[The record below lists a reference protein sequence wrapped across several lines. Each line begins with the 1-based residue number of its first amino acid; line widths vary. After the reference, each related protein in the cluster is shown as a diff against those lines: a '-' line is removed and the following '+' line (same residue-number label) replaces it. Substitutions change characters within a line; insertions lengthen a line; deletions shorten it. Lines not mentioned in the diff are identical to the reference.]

1 VIAVSRL
8 RRTFGD
14 RVAVDDVSFELVP
27 GEVFGLLGPNG
38 GGKTT
43 TLRMVA
49 GLIRPSS
56 GEVRIDGVPVT
67 SETSARLRARIG
79 FLTEAPGLWDQFSVR
94 QTLLVYARLHG
105 LDAPERAVDASLELF
120 GLGDRAAEHTVKLS
134 KGLKQRVALARALLH
149 NPSVL
154 LLDEPTAGLDPES
167 ARGVR
172 DLILR
177 LRHDRRAVVVSTHNL
192 DEVDRI
198 ADRVAV
204 IKSRLLALDTPAAL
218 RRRLFGQRLRIV
230 LAEPAEPVLA
240 KLLAVTNANG
250 ALTAAERVLVAD
262 LARLPMSVP
271 DLVRRLVEA
280 GAAIEA
286 IVPEDRPLEDAY
298 LELVGVRPGSDGGQT
313 GVRPR
318 REA

>member
-1 VIAVSRL
+1 MIAVSQL

-38 GGKTT
+38 AGKST

-49 GLIRPSS
+49 GLIRPTS
-56 GEVRIDGVPVT
+56 GEVRIDGVAVT
-67 SETSARLRARIG
+67 AATSARLRSRIG

-105 LDAPERAVDASLELF
+105 LESPDRAVDRSLEMF
-120 GLGDRAAEHTVKLS
+120 DLGDRAADHTARLS

-149 NPSVL
+149 DPPVL

-167 ARGVR
+167 ARRVR
-172 DLILR
+172 DLIQR
-177 LRHDRRAVVVSTHNL
+177 LRHERRAVVISTHNL

-204 IKSRLLALDTPAAL
+204 LRGRLLALDTPAAL
-218 RRRLFGQRLRIV
+218 RKRLFGERVRIV
-230 LAEPAEPVLA
+230 FADS
-240 KLLAVTNANG
+240 
-250 ALTAAERVLVAD
+250 RVLIVDRAE
-262 LARLPMSVP
+262 LQMSVP
-271 DLVRRLVEA
+271 DFIRKLVGE

-286 IVPEDRPLEDAY
+286 VVPEERPLEDAY
-298 LELVGVRPGSDGGQT
+298 LQLVQGSGG
-313 GVRPR
+313 G
-318 REA
+318 A

>member
-1 VIAVSRL
+1 MVAVSRL

-56 GEVRIDGVPVT
+56 GEVRIDGVAVT
-67 SETSARLRARIG
+67 AETSARLRARIG

-120 GLGDRAAEHTVKLS
+120 DLRDRAAEHTAKLS

-177 LRHDRRAVVVSTHNL
+177 LRHERRAVVVSTHNL

-204 IKSRLLALDTPAAL
+204 LNSRLLALDTPAAL
-218 RRRLFGQRLRIV
+218 RRQLFGQRLRIV
-230 LAEPAEPVLA
+230 LAEPAAPVLA
-240 KLLAVTNANG
+240 KLLAVTNVNG
-250 ALTAAERVLVAD
+250 ALTDADRVLVAD

-286 IVPEDRPLEDAY
+286 VVPDERPLEDAY
-298 LELVGVRPGSDGGQT
+298 LRLISAERT
-313 GVRPR
+313 
-318 REA
+318 

>member
-1 VIAVSRL
+1 MIAVSRL

-56 GEVRIDGVPVT
+56 GEVRMDGVLVT
-67 SETSARLRARIG
+67 AETSARLRARIG

-105 LDAPERAVDASLELF
+105 LDQPERAVDASLELF
-120 GLGDRAAEHTVKLS
+120 DLGDRAAEHTAKLS

-149 NPSVL
+149 NPPVL

-172 DLILR
+172 DLLLR
-177 LRHDRRAVVVSTHNL
+177 LRHERRAVVISTHNL
-192 DEVDRI
+192 DEVERI

-204 IKSRLLALDTPAAL
+204 LRSRLLALDTPAAL
-218 RRRLFGQRLRIV
+218 RRRLFGQHLRIV
-230 LAEPAEPVLA
+230 LSDPAEPVLA
-240 KLLAVTNANG
+240 KLLAVTDANG
-250 ALTAAERVLVAD
+250 ALTVTERVLVAD

-286 IVPEDRPLEDAY
+286 VVPEERPLEDAY
-298 LELVGVRPGSDGGQT
+298 LSWLGPERMICEL
-313 GVRPR
+313 
-318 REA
+318 